1 MASALGCWLVYL
13 PVYSFASCWNTTA
26 KQRPDGT
33 DDALSWLGEREGCLR
48 GSFVRSQGWL
58 QTSEAQAVGTEKR
71 VDLGGIL
78 GCGCLCPLRT
88 SPHPSILLGTKRVEY
103 PTSQKSCNPQAQT
116 HWLGAGV
123 QAPEFW
129 LIAQTAVFCSS
140 CSLKFPGCSSWN

>member
-33 DDALSWLGEREGCLR
+33 DDALSWLGEREGCWR

-71 VDLGGIL
+71 VDLGGFWAAGAYVHL
-78 GCGCLCPLRT
+78 EPALTLASYC
-88 SPHPSILLGTKRVEY
+88 GTKGVEY
-103 PTSQKSCNPQAQT
+103 PGSQKSYNPQDQT

-129 LIAQTAVFCSS
+129 LIAQPAVSV
-140 CSLKFPGCSSWN
+140 LPAP